1 MRLERLYPG
10 PTEGID
16 GDDRDA
22 LLELYRPPLA
32 RWLRLNLIT
41 SVTGAA
47 SGTDGTSETLTNPVD
62 RRILGV
68 IRELADVVLIGAQ
81 TLRAESYLQPR
92 RSRLAVVTSSGDLGG
107 HRIEA
112 SDGAAPIVICT
123 ESAVA
128 TAKQSLPQAE
138 YLVVGVS
145 HLDKLDNRGSTTGI
159 APADIIQALRD
170 NGQQSIVCEG
180 GPSLASQLV
189 DAGLVDEFCLSTA
202 ARIGGAPFP
211 VLGSSAIAERDVVLS
226 QLLRD
231 EASSLYAR
239 WVLQASS

>member
-10 PTEGID
+10 PTESID

-22 LLELYRPPLA
+22 LLELYRPPSA

-112 SDGAAPIVICT
+112 TDGVAPIVICP

-128 TAKQSLPQAE
+128 TAKESLPLAE

-145 HLDKLDNRGSTTGI
+145 TSSTKDGGSTAGI

-180 GPSLASQLV
+180 GPSLAAQLV

-239 WVLQASS
+239 WALQASS

>member
-10 PTEGID
+10 PTEDID
-16 GDDRDA
+16 GDDRER
-22 LLELYRPPLA
+22 LLELYRPLSA

-92 RSRLAVVTSSGDLGG
+92 RSRLAVVTASGNLGG

-112 SDGAAPIVICT
+112 LEGAAPIVICPAD
-123 ESAVA
+123 AVDVA
-128 TAKQSLPQAE
+128 RQSLPDAE
-138 YLVVGVS
+138 YLVVPVS
-145 HLDKLDNRGSTTGI
+145 GHVL
-159 APADIIQALRD
+159 APADVVGALRG
-170 NGQQSIVCEG
+170 NGQESIVCEG
-180 GPSLASQLV
+180 GPRLAAQLV

-211 VLGSSAIAERDVVLS
+211 VLGSTAISERDVVLT

-239 WVLQASS
+239 WGLQASS